1 MTRQEIDNAIINYLQ
16 PFSPKRIGI
25 FGSVARNEDTS
36 ESDIDILISFGDVPS
51 LFEFVRMENDLTDI
65 LGRKVDLV
73 SEGALRNERLKA
85 YIFQDLQVIFE

>member
-1 MTRQEIDNAIINYLQ
+1 MTRQEINTAIIKYLQ
-16 PFSPKRIGI
+16 PYHPKRIGI

-36 ESDIDILISFGDVPS
+36 ESDIDILIKFGDVPS
-51 LFEFVRMENDLTDI
+51 LFEFVRMENDLSDI

-73 SEGALRNERLKA
+73 SEGALKNERLKA